1 MFNRMLCEFHFNVLK
16 VRENKKHPWSV
27 LAFMCVCCFPD
38 GSLVWGWDGSTRLGS
53 REGGPSGRSQ
63 TCRHPLHPLPLLMV
77 RALCQN
83 LFSFEHFFRGWAFTV
98 FLLLSPLPFHFCNNK
113 NFIAPQTKRN
123 EATPTKKERE
133 CLWWDSNRE
142 KKVKDRS
149 TELTSLWFLVCVLLV
164 GPGQKKEGHPG
175 NFCGHN
181 ESGKWIGSG
190 GSQASR
196 GSNKDFSFPVGGHLN

>member
-1 MFNRMLCEFHFNVLK
+1 MWISPQCFKSRGKQKASLKCPCFYVCLLLPRWELGVRVGWEYMFGIPGR
-16 VRENKKHPWSV
+16 
-27 LAFMCVCCFPD
+27 
-38 GSLVWGWDGSTRLGS
+38 GSFRTVTDLQA
-53 REGGPSGRSQ
+53 P
-63 TCRHPLHPLPLLMV
+63 PAPPPLLMV
-77 RALCQN
+77 RALYQN

-98 FLLLSPLPFHFCNNK
+98 FLLLSPLPFHFCNNE
-113 NFIAPQTKRN
+113 NFIAPQRKRN

-149 TELTSLWFLVCVLLV
+149 TELTSLWFLVCALLV
-164 GPGQKKEGHPG
+164 GPGQKKECHPR

-190 GSQASR
+190 GSQASG
-196 GSNKDFSFPVGGHLN
+196 GSCKDFSFPVGGHLN